1 MTSCTP
7 GSPSSRDA
15 STRPSLPT
23 RPTAVRWAPGRG
35 LASYPM
41 SRITATTRS
50 ISCCVAPWRITIST
64 SLSSDREPVAVFGD
78 RDRAREPRARALRGV
93 RSLYLRIEVGQDEAG
108 RARLP
113 GESAGALR
121 GEVNVDRVGLG
132 ERAFREQEIAPRG
145 PLAELVA
152 RPRVPGVDEPSLGR
166 RHAHRHALG
175 CMRHVTGLEAHV
187 RAERER
193 LPVAHGEDE
202 HRQLAEVIGMKVGQ
216 HHVGDLLPGE
226 AELRQ
231 PMQGSGAAVEQDAQL
246 TVPHPMAGR
255 DAPRRRS
262 DGPSA
267 DSHELHALAPYAG
280 SSWPRRTPTMVETP
294 GSCIVT
300 PYTASAACIVRGLCV
315 ITMNWVWSLNSA

>member
-93 RSLYLRIEVGQDEAG
+93 RTLYLRIEVSQDETG

-113 GESAGALR
+113 GKRAGALR
-121 GEVNVDRVGLG
+121 GQVDVDRVGLG

-145 PLAELVA
+145 PLAEFVA
-152 RPRVPGVDEPSLGR
+152 RPRVPGVHEPSLGR

-193 LPVAHGEDE
+193 LPVAHVEDADRE
-202 HRQLAEVIGMKVGQ
+202 SR
-216 HHVGDLLPGE
+216 
-226 AELRQ
+226 
-231 PMQGSGAAVEQDAQL
+231 AAVEQDAQ
-246 TVPHPMAGR
+246 VAARHPVAGR
-255 DAPRRRS
+255 DAPR
-262 DGPSA
+262 
-267 DSHELHALAPYAG
+267 
-280 SSWPRRTPTMVETP
+280 
-294 GSCIVT
+294 
-300 PYTASAACIVRGLCV
+300 
-315 ITMNWVWSLNSA
+315 